1 MKKIYLVSQ
10 IEVVDYE
17 DFSPINEAFVDFAD
31 AKNRYQEL
39 KREIK
44 SAYDIDPDDTS
55 WVEVEND
62 NFYSLY
68 KDGDYS
74 NTHVNITITELEV
87 QQPKPNQ
94 TKSFDYAI
102 DDDDNFYQFIE
113 DDERKRILVYDD
125 NDPEPIGYCAGLF
138 KDYKTRPDH
147 AEVDFSNIDDEK
159 LVGAI
164 IFL

>member
-10 IEVVDYE
+10 IEVFDYE
-17 DFSPINEAFVDFAD
+17 DFPPINEAFVDFAD

-55 WVEVEND
+55 WVEEEHN
-62 NFYSLY
+62 NSYSLY
-68 KDGDYS
+68 KVGDYS
-74 NTHVNITITELEV
+74 NTHVNITITELEE
-87 QQPKPNQ
+87 QQPKPNR
-94 TKSFDYAI
+94 TKSFEYVV
-102 DDDDNFYQFIE
+102 DNDGCYYQFIE

-125 NDPEPIGYCAGLF
+125 NEPEPIGYCNGLF
-138 KDYKTRPDH
+138 KDYKLRPDH
-147 AEVDFSNIDDEK
+147 AAVDFSNIDNAK